1 MICLIAVDL
10 EGVHGVVGEP
20 YKGLLKELPDYQKAV
35 ENATKEVNSVVAAL
49 SEVGATQI
57 WVWDNHGGKPNLDF
71 SKIDARAK
79 NANPSPKGITRL
91 DFVKELGI
99 EKVFYIGYHS
109 REGSLGGVLAHTYSS
124 VDIQYIKVNGKQ
136 IGEIEFDSWLAAEF
150 GADSVFVASDDVC
163 VGQVRDYDENIVTAV
178 TKIGTGRN
186 SAVFKD
192 PQVVLQEIA
201 EGVKLAATAE
211 IHTKK
216 LCFPCQVEMRFTRVE
231 FAAYEY
237 ENMRSQLPAI
247 VYGEDAHTLCATVH
261 NVDELRVFLT

>member
-1 MICLIAVDL
+1 MVCLIAVDL

-20 YKGLLKELPDYQKAV
+20 YKGLLRELPDYQKAV
-35 ENATKEVNSVVAAL
+35 ENATKEVNAAVAAL
-49 SEVGATQI
+49 ADCGAEAI

-109 REGSLGGVLAHTYSS
+109 REGSLNGVLAHTYSS
-124 VDIQYIKVNGKQ
+124 VDIQYIKINGKQ

-163 VGQVRDYDENIVTAV
+163 VGQVRDYDPNIVTAI

-186 SAVFKD
+186 SAKLKE
-192 PQVVLQEIA
+192 PEVVLREIY
-201 EGVKLAATAE
+201 EGIKVAATAD

-216 LCFPCQVEMRFTRVE
+216 LSFPCDVEMRFTRVE

-237 ENMRSQLPAI
+237 ENMRAQLPA
-247 VYGEDAHTLCATVH
+247 VHYGEDAHTLCASVQ